1 MVQKKIV
8 ATRLGRTSQCFLV
21 LFFEAW
27 GSGVEFCFLLLFQ
40 TCEVVTHLASKRG
53 ATKWPDCGGHTA
65 PFLVVLHS
73 LLCPPPFAS
82 PQTLPLHH
90 SYKPII
96 APFCTPAPPL
106 PNSIAL
112 TVLSFPPSVLLQS
125 SPPFQLHE
133 AGYDYGIR
141 LLPYNSEEV
150 FLWG

>member
-1 MVQKKIV
+1 
-8 ATRLGRTSQCFLV
+8 LV